1 MSSFLQFKDAVI
13 VDASDIL
20 FYELEVFHSLHDLLF
35 LFQSGLIRTYVD
47 FLLEHKFKIITW
59 IVLLVS
65 NEIEMIQ
72 WAYEIGSELLE
83 LVVNTIFKLSQSD
96 V

>member
-35 LFQSGLIRTYVD
+35 LFQSALIRTYVD

>member
-1 MSSFLQFKDAVI
+1 MSNFLQFKDAVI

-35 LFQSGLIRTYVD
+35 LFQSRLIGTYVD

-72 WAYEIGSELLE
+72 
-83 LVVNTIFKLSQSD
+83 
-96 V
+96 